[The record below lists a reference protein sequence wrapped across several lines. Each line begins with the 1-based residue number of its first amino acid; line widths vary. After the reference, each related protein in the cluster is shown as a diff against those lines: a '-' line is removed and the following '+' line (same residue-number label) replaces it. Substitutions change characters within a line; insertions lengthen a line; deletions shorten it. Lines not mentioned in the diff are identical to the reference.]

1 MNQNE
6 KPKKKQQQKPEEEV
20 QGGME
25 IDIREEVFRP
35 AVRDMLEE
43 GEPSEQALQ
52 LAVDSSQRR
61 TPTAG

>member
-43 GEPSEQALQ
+43 GEPSEQAL
-52 LAVDSSQRR
+52 
-61 TPTAG
+61 